1 MLLIGEMIFAMKS
14 FLTNARLFKHD
25 CWVIVAHPGML
36 GAQFGIGKN
45 KELSL
50 SLRQVVARSLS
61 WIHYVQL
68 ALRKKD
74 RNKWSKNGFH
84 HNQ

>member
-1 MLLIGEMIFAMKS
+1 MIIFQLLHMLLIGEMIFAMKS

-45 KELSL
+45 KEP
-50 SLRQVVARSLS
+50 
-61 WIHYVQL
+61 
-68 ALRKKD
+68 
-74 RNKWSKNGFH
+74 GTFH
-84 HNQ
+84 